1 MRGIL
6 VVILTVAIFGGTA
19 ILLWLR
25 ERKRVDRVVGELD
38 TYYSILKERRK
49 SVRLNKRLSVACKVI
64 ERPDIRW
71 SVFSKDISGEGI
83 CLHMPEILPQDA
95 VVDLEVDIP
104 GGKRIVARGKV
115 VWVKEIDTLDSEG
128 KRQFKAGIKFMK
140 IRPKDKDELVS
151 FIKGS
156 VTTTDKGEE
165 GMDE

>member
-6 VVILTVAIFGGTA
+6 VVILTVVIFGGTA

-25 ERKRVDRVVGELD
+25 ERKRVNRIVGELD
-38 TYYSILKERRK
+38 TYYSMLKERRK
-49 SVRLNKRLSVACKVI
+49 TIRLNKRLSVACKVI
-64 ERPDIRW
+64 ERPDSRW

-104 GGKRIVARGKV
+104 GEKHIIARGKV
-115 VWVKEIDTLDSEG
+115 VWVKEIDTPDSEG
-128 KRQFKAGIKFMK
+128 KRQFDAGIKFIK
-140 IRPKDKDELVS
+140 IRPKDRNELVN

-156 VTTTDKGEE
+156 AGAEA
-165 GMDE
+165 